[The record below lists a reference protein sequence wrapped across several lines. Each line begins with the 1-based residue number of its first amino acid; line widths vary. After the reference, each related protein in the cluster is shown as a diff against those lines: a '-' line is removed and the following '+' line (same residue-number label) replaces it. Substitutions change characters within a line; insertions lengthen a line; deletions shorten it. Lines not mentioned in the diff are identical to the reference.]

1 MSDSGAYSLEF
12 TDSARDDLKKLDR
25 VIASRIYKKLMWLA
39 ENVEA
44 IDHESLTGNLANYY
58 KYRIGDYRVIYDL
71 DWEGRIVIVAVIGHR
86 SRVYDE

>member
-44 IDHESLTGNLANYY
+44 IDHESLTGNLAN
-58 KYRIGDYRVIYDL
+58 
-71 DWEGRIVIVAVIGHR
+71 
-86 SRVYDE
+86 